1 MVGQLKILI
10 VDDQPRA
17 RASLKVLVTT
27 WLHHAQVSEAETG
40 AQAVSQA
47 DQFRPDIVLMD
58 ARMPELGGVEA
69 TRHIKAKWPEMRV
82 IVLSMYP
89 DYRADA
95 LAAGADA
102 FLGKG
107 EPPERLHQALTAA
120 ASGVSN

>member
-1 MVGQLKILI
+1 MVERLKILI

-17 RASLKVLVTT
+17 RASLKVLVKT
-27 WLHHAQVSEAETG
+27 WLDIAEVSEAGTG
-40 AQAVSQA
+40 VEAVHQAEEFQ
-47 DQFRPDIVLMD
+47 PDIVLMD

-69 TRHIKAKWPEMRV
+69 TRLIKTKWPAMHV
-82 IVLSMYP
+82 VVLSMYP

-107 EPPERLHQALTAA
+107 EPPERLRHVLTGAA
-120 ASGVSN
+120 TDKSN